1 MIRLHKNILFMLGC
15 SLLVGS
21 FSYGM
26 NSKSFAEEGI
36 ENNQTSNSFYESDFT
51 KQIGDWQDVVGK
63 SDKVIGSNGLTI
75 GNTKQGTSLES
86 VSLNK
91 NAGAR
96 SAGDLEYTFLYEGQ
110 TNFGLV
116 FRGDVQ
122 DSKKWQSFAYTRD
135 GQWQLGQPGGKWLTN
150 ITGATL
156 ISGQR
161 YKLMIRYEGK
171 SIKAFLN
178 DQVLYEN
185 NEVIYPNTSAS
196 IDGDWNGYSGI
207 RLFGNLSKLNVL
219 SMRSGEVGSIP
230 VEEGTN
236 DYTSLKEKWK
246 SQLVSEQYDATNTTV
261 VQYVQKLS
269 EEAEQLY
276 QALNKEPN
284 RTFLWPVEQGN
295 TPSADLTTQ
304 FTKLQKLA
312 LAYGTKGSVYYKD
325 QQIAATIESGLD
337 FMVTK
342 KGYDGKKYHGNWW
355 DWQIGVPQ
363 KFVGILMILGE
374 NISQAKQQQYTAAM
388 SGYVPDPFKQ
398 LYTKTQGNFVDLAFI
413 PNFVTS
419 GANRTDLAQ
428 TVLALG
434 ILQENEGKISQASSS
449 IVEVFK
455 LVNKGDGF
463 YQDGSFIQHN
473 NIPYTGSYGNVLM
486 KGVGQILAITKDSK
500 FEMAPDIVQSF
511 VENIDRAFIPLI
523 YQGEMMPGV
532 NGRSISRAPAK
543 TKAGYGSTTLYNLLI
558 VSKFAPADYQQKFK
572 EAAKYWMKEN
582 PTYYLTNARDYNDL
596 QMTMSL
602 LDDSLITGAA
612 LPFIGTKMYA
622 SMDRFVQRTPNYQ
635 LGLSLY
641 SSRISSFEAGNKENK
656 RGWHTADGMIYLY
669 NDDQVQFNSAYWPTV
684 DPYRLP
690 GTTVDTIPLKDEISS
705 FTTVTSKENWVGG
718 VALDDQAVV
727 GMALNKTGTK
737 NNGTVL
743 PMNVQGKKS
752 WFVIDGQI
760 VALGAGITG
769 NTTASIETIVDN
781 RLLNDDYTYQ
791 VLSNNG
797 PIQETKES
805 SAKEWLLLK
814 SDHQKANI
822 GYYFPGNTTVDV
834 ISEVRKGTYADIN
847 EAFPSN
853 DVYIGNYRK
862 FLLNHGKNPTNEQ
875 YAYVTLPGID
885 EAGMKTYAAEKP
897 VTILAN
903 SADIQAVEL
912 KKAHYLGI
920 NIWKDTGGSI
930 SGITSNKAVSLMR
943 KNNDGKKTYVLSDPT
958 QSNTVMTVKL
968 PKDFTKILTLSEGI
982 TYDEATATFTIH
994 FENSGGSSKQI
1005 IVE

>member
-1 MIRLHKNILFMLGC
+1 MINLRKKIMFMLGC
-15 SLLVGS
+15 SVLIGS
-21 FSYGM
+21 FSYGR
-26 NSKSFAEEGI
+26 SDEGFAVGATEV
-36 ENNQTSNSFYESDFT
+36 TSTTASIYESDFT
-51 KQIGDWQDVVGK
+51 KQLGEWQDIVGK
-63 SDKVIGSNGLTI
+63 SDKTTGDNGLTI
-75 GNTKQGTSLES
+75 ANTKQGTNLEA

-91 NAGAR
+91 SAGVK
-96 SAGDLEYTFLYEGQ
+96 SSGDLEYTFLYEGQ
-110 TNFGLV
+110 TNFGVV
-116 FRGDVQ
+116 FRGDLN

-135 GQWQLGQPGGKWLTN
+135 GQWQLGQPGGKWITT
-150 ITGATL
+150 ITGAKL
-156 ISGQR
+156 ISGQQ

-178 DQVLYEN
+178 DQLLYEN

-196 IDGDWNGYSGI
+196 IDGDWEGYVGI

-219 SMRSGEVGSIP
+219 SMRSGAVGSIP
-230 VEEGTN
+230 VEN
-236 DYTSLKEKWK
+236 AASDYAKLKEKWK
-246 SQLVSEQYDATNTTV
+246 NQLVSEQYDETNTTV
-261 VQYVQKLS
+261 VNYVQKLS
-269 EEAEQLY
+269 DEANELY
-276 QALNKEPN
+276 QTLNKEPN
-284 RTFLWPVEQGN
+284 RTYLWPVEQGN
-295 TPSADLTTQ
+295 TASADLTTQ

-312 LAYGTKGSVYYKD
+312 LAYGTNGSKFYHD
-325 QQIAATIESGLD
+325 PQIATEIEAGLD

-363 KFVGILMILGE
+363 KFVGILMILGDE
-374 NISQAKQQQYTAAM
+374 IPQAKQQQYTAAM

-398 LYTKTQGNFVDLAFI
+398 LYTKAQGTFVDLAFI

-449 IVEVFK
+449 IVDVFK
-455 LVNKGDGF
+455 LVTKGDGF

-511 VENIDRAFIPLI
+511 VENVDRAFIPLI
-523 YQGEMMPGV
+523 YQGEMLPLV

-543 TKAGYGSTTLYNLLI
+543 TKVGYGSTTLYNLLI
-558 VSKFAPADYQQKFK
+558 VSKFAPEEYQVKFK
-572 EAAKYWMKEN
+572 EAVKHWMKAN

-602 LDDSLITGAA
+602 LNDSSIIGDE

-622 SMDRFVQRTPNYQ
+622 SMDRFVQRTPNYM
-635 LGLSLY
+635 LGLSMY
-641 SSRISSFEAGNKENK
+641 SSRTSSFEAGNKENK
-656 RGWHTADGMIYLY
+656 RGWHTADGMMYLY
-669 NDDQVQFNSAYWPTV
+669 NDDEVQFNSAYWPTI

-690 GTTVDTIPLKDEISS
+690 GTTVDTVPLKDEVSA
-705 FTTVTSKENWVGG
+705 FTTVTSKEKWVGG
-718 VALDDQAVV
+718 VQLEDQAVV

-743 PMNVQGKKS
+743 PMDLQGKKS
-752 WFVIDGQI
+752 WFMVDGQI
-760 VALGAGITG
+760 VALGAGIKG
-769 NTTASIETIVDN
+769 NTTASIETIIDN
-781 RLLNDDYTYQ
+781 RLLNENYMYQ

-797 PIQETKES
+797 VIQQENERS
-805 SAKEWLLLK
+805 SKEWLLLQ
-814 SDHQKANI
+814 SDHQNANI
-822 GYYFPGNTTVDV
+822 GYYFPEKATVDV
-834 ISEVRKGTYADIN
+834 ISEVRTGSYAQIN

-853 DVYIGNYRK
+853 DVYTGNYRK
-862 FLLNHGKNPTNEQ
+862 FVIDHGKNPANEQ

-885 EAGMKTYAAEKP
+885 EAALKAYAAEKP

-903 SADIQAVEL
+903 TADIQAVEL
-912 KKAHYLGI
+912 KKENFLGV
-920 NIWKDTGGSI
+920 NIWKETGGSI
-930 SGITSNKAVSLMR
+930 AGITSNKAVSLLR
-943 KNNDGKKTYVLSDPT
+943 TNNEGKKTYVVSDPT
-958 QSNTVMTVKL
+958 QSNAVMTIKL
-968 PKDFTKILTLSEGI
+968 PKDFTKVLTLSEGI
-982 TYDEATATFTIH
+982 TYDEATGTFTLR
-994 FENSGGSSKQI
+994 FEGAGGSSKQI
-1005 IVE
+1005 VVE